1 MTPSLTMAD
10 VLKTGIQREIEA
22 QRLYTELGRRVADSA
37 AQFAF
42 ATLAAQEQHHQE
54 ILEKYLSGGLKG
66 GALDPRE
73 VIDYRIAEHLE
84 APALT
89 PDMKLPDIFLVAAN
103 REKAS
108 HAFYSSLAELHP
120 DGDIRL
126 LLRKLASEELGHKQ
140 KVESMFTEVA
150 FPQTDGG

>member
-1 MTPSLTMAD
+1 MTPSLTVGD
-10 VLKTGIQREIEA
+10 VLQTGIQREIEA
-22 QRLYTELGRRVADSA
+22 QRLYTDLGRRVKEPA
-37 AQFAF
+37 AQFALS
-42 ATLAAQEQHHQE
+42 TLVQQEKRHQE
-54 ILEKYLSGGLKG
+54 ILQRYLGGGLGG
-66 GALDPRE
+66 GALDPKQ

-89 PDMKLPDIFLVAAN
+89 PDMKLSDIFLVAAN

-108 HAFYSSLAELHP
+108 CDFYTSLADLHP
-120 DGDIRL
+120 DGETRL

>member
-1 MTPSLTMAD
+1 MTPSLTVTD

-22 QRLYTELGRRVADSA
+22 QRLYAELGRRVADSA

-42 ATLAAQEQHHQE
+42 ATLAGQEQRHQE
-54 ILEKYLSGGLKG
+54 ILEEYLSGGLRG
-66 GALDPRE
+66 GALNLKDA
-73 VIDYRIAEHLE
+73 IDYRIAEHLE
-84 APALT
+84 APAVT

-108 HAFYSSLAELHP
+108 HAFYSGLAELHA
-120 DGDIRL
+120 DGEIKL
-126 LLRKLASEELGHKQ
+126 LLHKLASEELGHKQ